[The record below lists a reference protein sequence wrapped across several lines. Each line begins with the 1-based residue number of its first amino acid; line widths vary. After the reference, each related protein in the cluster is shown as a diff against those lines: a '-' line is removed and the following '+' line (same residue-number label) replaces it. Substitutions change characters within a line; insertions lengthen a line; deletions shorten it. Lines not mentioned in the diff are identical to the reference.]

1 MKKKKS
7 INSKIKMIV
16 LFALTAGL
24 SRLCAA
30 RSGGLITLYLA
41 NAQDVTSFT
50 LNSSTGEYTGVT
62 MVSGKVF
69 YAFDFKQDTG
79 ERKETG
85 KMTNGAFSVE
95 HMIDV
100 YIEDQ
105 TQTTRNRMQD
115 IADASTCGM
124 VAIVKDANARMWV
137 VGYNE
142 KFNLQRPLKLDTNS
156 GVSGKAFTDPNG
168 STVQLKSTD
177 NEYDR
182 TFTGTVPV

>member
-1 MKKKKS
+1 MKKKFKNKVGA
-7 INSKIKMIV
+7 IILV
-16 LFALTAGL
+16 LTAGL
-24 SRLCAA
+24 TRICAS
-30 RSGGLITLYLA
+30 RSGGLVQLYLA
-41 NAQDVTSFT
+41 NVSDVTSFT
-50 LNSSTGEYTGVT
+50 LNPSTGEYTAVT
-62 MVSGKVF
+62 MVSGKLF
-69 YAFDFKQDTG
+69 YKFDFKQDSG

-100 YIEDQ
+100 FMEDL
-105 TQTTRNRMQD
+105 TQTTRQRMQD

-142 KFNLQRPLKLDTNS
+142 KFTVERPLKLDTNA
-156 GVSGKAFTDPNG
+156 GASGKAFTDPNG
-168 STVQLKSTD
+168 NTTQLKSTD

-182 TFTGTVPV
+182 TFTGTVPF